1 MSNKLTRY
9 KQVEDWLCDYIDSS
23 FNDTILCDKEFS
35 TDVTDCR
42 AIYISQVKE
51 GFDDQSATA
60 KYEVSFKST
69 RKTRVQAIS
78 DISILNEIF
87 PIYNVR
93 VENGLVISVNMDY
106 IATPIRI
113 MVDSKQAY
121 FLSATFT
128 LTTT

>member
-9 KQVEDWLCDYIDSS
+9 KQIEDWLCDYVDSS
-23 FNDTILCDKEFS
+23 FNDGIPCDKEFS
-35 TDVTDCR
+35 TDISDCR
-42 AIYISQVKE
+42 AIYISRLNS

-60 KYEVSFKST
+60 KYEVSIKST
-69 RKTRVQAIS
+69 RKTRIQAVN

-93 VENGLVISVNMDY
+93 VDNGLVISINRDY
-106 IATPIRI
+106 ITVPIRT

-121 FLSATFT
+121 FFSATFT